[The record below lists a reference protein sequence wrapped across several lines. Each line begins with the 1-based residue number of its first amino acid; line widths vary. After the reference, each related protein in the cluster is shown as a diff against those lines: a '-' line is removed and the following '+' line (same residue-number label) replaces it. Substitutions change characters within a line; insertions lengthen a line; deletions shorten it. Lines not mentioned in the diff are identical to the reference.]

1 MIYVSG
7 NELLVRMP
15 DGTAEHFVVSPS
27 QTFTVDGKQMTI
39 ADLKPGTHLTQTIT
53 TKTTPKT
60 ITTTRTIEGKV
71 WHVNPPTYVILTLPD
86 GTNKEYNVPKGQ
98 VFNINGQKDTVF
110 QLRKGMNVSATVV
123 TEEPVI
129 EASMHRSVTGVA
141 PKPKAQVPDTV
152 DVLLV
157 ESAQQPAQPTQT
169 AAAEPA
175 PTALPKT
182 GSEWPLVGLL
192 GLGSLGAGM
201 LTRRLRLGLEVEL
214 IELCRQASSVRR
226 GLCFLTIALVVRK
239 VTNVVNMTRMV
250 ILEVRDGKLGSRRR
264 QRQSSAQSWTR
275 PRTKGRNWW
284 NGERKD
290 LC

>member
-1 MIYVSG
+1 MANTNLSSRQMSLFRAALCTLACALMSTSVWAQDVSTTTVMKGPSTYETTVRSGTVVYVSG
-7 NELLVRMP
+7 NELLVRLP
-15 DGTAEHFVVSPS
+15 DGTAEHFVVSPT
-27 QTFTVDGKQMTI
+27 QTFSVDGKQMTI

-60 ITTTRTIEGKV
+60 ITTTRTIDGKV

-98 VFNINGQKDTVF
+98 IFNINGQQDTVF

-129 EASMHRSVTGVA
+129 EASTHKSVTGVV
-141 PKPKAQVPDTV
+141 PKAQVSDTAV
-152 DVLLV
+152 ATLLV
-157 ESAQQPAQPTQT
+157 ESPQQPAQPTQT

-201 LTRRLRLGLEVEL
+201 LTRRLRL
-214 IELCRQASSVRR
+214 AW
-226 GLCFLTIALVVRK
+226 K
-239 VTNVVNMTRMV
+239 
-250 ILEVRDGKLGSRRR
+250 
-264 QRQSSAQSWTR
+264 
-275 PRTKGRNWW
+275 
-284 NGERKD
+284 
-290 LC
+290 